1 MGQGGPSRGWRPS
14 AGSSPRRLKRVL
26 RRSPRYPPPVTR
38 GGVARTSIAPAKP
51 ALETSTTG
59 RERFSIGPLLVDG
72 RAPVGPR
79 TGALERRGG
88 AQDARIVEAT
98 PDDLQSDRQPLVGEP
113 AWHRRS
119 GLRSEEHTSEL
130 QSQSNLVC
138 RLLLEKKKRQ
148 GI

>member
-88 AQDARIVEAT
+88 PQAARIGEAT
-98 PDDLQSDRQPLVGEP
+98 PRDLPSG
-113 AWHRRS
+113 RRPP
-119 GLRSEEHTSEL
+119 
-130 QSQSNLVC
+130 VC
-138 RLLLEKKKRQ
+138 ERARRRR
-148 GI
+148 

>member
-1 MGQGGPSRGWRPS
+1 RVWEDSDAVPVGEDRPQFLLHPPPLRGHDEEQPLHGQRRGER
-14 AGSSPRRLKRVL
+14 

-38 GGVARTSIAPAKP
+38 GGVVRTSIAPAKP

-88 AQDARIVEAT
+88 AQDA
-98 PDDLQSDRQPLVGEP
+98 
-113 AWHRRS
+113 
-119 GLRSEEHTSEL
+119 
-130 QSQSNLVC
+130 
-138 RLLLEKKKRQ
+138 
-148 GI
+148 